1 LWGTQAV
8 SRLVLDLFS
17 GIGGFALACEWVG
30 WETIGFCEQDKFCQK
45 VLAKHW
51 PGVPIHDDIRTL
63 DADMVMGWTGG
74 RPVWGI
80 VGGWPCQPFS
90 VAGKQRGTEDDRHLW
105 PEFSRLVGELR
116 PDVIVGENVPGFI
129 GLALDQVLA
138 DLEAQDYACGTVVL
152 PAAGV
157 NAPHRRDRVW
167 IAAHAASSTG
177 EARHTIPSTDEPPR
191 LARHG
196 SVQGN
201 PGTFGHEALG
211 SVGDEDARFPRRLA
225 GRAIDPRYLDPRWN
239 GNPLNAFDEN
249 WETGVPRVTQHETHR
264 VAKLK
269 ALGNSLVPQVALQ
282 LFQAIEASDG

>member
-1 LWGTQAV
+1 M
-8 SRLVLDLFS
+8 
-17 GIGGFALACEWVG
+17 G
-30 WETIGFCEQDKFCQK
+30 WEVVGHVELDPFCTR
-45 VLAKHW
+45 VLNHHW
-51 PGVPIHDDIRTL
+51 P
-63 DADMVMGWTGG
+63 DARHINDLRDVHGDEFGTVDLLCGG
-74 RPVWGI
+74 I
-80 VGGWPCQPFS
+80 PCQPFS
-90 VAGKQRGTEDDRHLW
+90 VAGKQAGQSDDRHLW
-105 PEFSRLVGELR
+105 PEVARILAVMR
-116 PDVIVGENVPGFI
+116 PRIVVVENVTGFI
-129 GLALDQVLA
+129 RLALDQVLA
-138 DLEAQDYACGTVVL
+138 DLEAQGYATGTVVL